1 MPVNFTA
8 NVGMEGEDHVLEVL
22 EVLSRGVRDLLT
34 ERGGKGTLGNFPGGL
49 VIRIPGFYCHLPKLQ
64 SLARELRFYKL
75 HSQKEKKTGT
85 HP

>member
-34 ERGGKGTLGNFPGGL
+34 ERGGKGTLGKFPGGL